1 MVKTD
6 TKFIFVLAK
15 LTKTWKKAHIVLPRA
30 KEFGRA
36 KGPGES
42 IFQAFKGPKIQN
54 FGNHYA
60 TSEIYYVYYKPPV
73 LSYSEVGTYGKG
85 ESQMSIELSL
95 FQIIQNY
102 VSLMLLI
109 LT

>member
-1 MVKTD
+1 MLLTLTAASRSSETCNLDTSYMVKTD

-54 FGNHYA
+54 FGNHCA
-60 TSEIYYVYYKPPV
+60 TSEIY
-73 LSYSEVGTYGKG
+73 
-85 ESQMSIELSL
+85 
-95 FQIIQNY
+95 
-102 VSLMLLI
+102 
-109 LT
+109 